1 MVYRV
6 FFQSFRRRRRTSL
19 NFKIGLSPKIRNI
32 YKKKQNKTKT
42 NPRGD
47 ANVERKKNNNESLI
61 HCNIFSTC
69 RIGFHL
75 VSIYINFVSSD
86 GKAYNQSMVSFAS
99 DGESYNR
106 SMFSFANDG

>member
-1 MVYRV
+1 M
-6 FFQSFRRRRRTSL
+6 
-19 NFKIGLSPKIRNI
+19 
-32 YKKKQNKTKT
+32 
-42 NPRGD
+42 
-47 ANVERKKNNNESLI
+47 
-61 HCNIFSTC
+61 C

-86 GKAYNQSMVSFAS
+86 GKTYNQSMVSFAS